1 MKKYFKNFLMLA
13 VILTFA
19 IIVVP
24 LTSEHSERS
33 EETFNTNF
41 SNNFNINTD
50 FLNSAASSIDL
61 IGTGIDIFV
70 MTWTYG
76 EPSLMTITLTQPYHI
91 DVMQGLYV
99 DNINNLLPNPLGYGY
114 LARGVKEVTFRLPH
128 NLEHENGD
136 IYVIVYSEVGVHYG
150 VHKTIDYTG
159 YEKNFLL
166 ITDAYHEPQN
176 SDQITKSQTVNADGS
191 YSDDFVSY
199 YINREMSPFDT
210 VSPYGATIL
219 PYDVCSMLQIFDY
232 TRFEYGVTF
241 TSEQGQ
247 YEYTQ
252 YLIGLVETLR
262 ESNLCD
268 GVIMFCNRREFY
280 SFANNACWD
289 LQEYF
294 DEQLYTCILERETHH
309 YAPNSRDAYIS
320 SDAFEK
326 GYAIGY
332 EFIKSGV
339 ENSQFIVGENK
350 AVFVVPTKRLSNSDG
365 QNAFKKLSLLEHGID
380 SGLSA
385 ARSRFFNN
393 DSMVSP
399 ININF
404 SIYYCEDMSDIYDAY
419 LYGLFYQTAKYVF
432 GDNRYHILAFK
443 AFYNFIGDF
452 DLGTLNE
459 LAQDEYYSGLPTEVN
474 VFVEDATWYC
484 KKNESI
490 IDGSNKCLLS
500 RYFDADFTSVIGL
513 SKTNALVTIFAKY
526 LMGKTDNFQYSMIV
540 ELAQS
545 RGYTIDGVNYNLYG
559 YYIDYVTRRIAM

>member
-1 MKKYFKNFLMLA
+1 M
-13 VILTFA
+13 
-19 IIVVP
+19 
-24 LTSEHSERS
+24 EG
-33 EETFNTNF
+33 EEK
-41 SNNFNINTD
+41 
-50 FLNSAASSIDL
+50 
-61 IGTGIDIFV
+61 DIFV

-91 DVMQGLYV
+91 DVAQGV
-99 DNINNLLPNPLGYGY
+99 DTDDENLPPNPSGYGY

-252 YLIGLVETLR
+252 YLIELVDTLR
-262 ESNLCD
+262 ESDLCD

-350 AVFVVPTKRLSNSDG
+350 TVFVVPTKRLSNSDG
-365 QNAFKKLSLLEHGID
+365 QNAFKKLSLLEHGI
-380 SGLSA
+380 GRGISA
-385 ARSRFFNN
+385 ARSRFLNN

-399 ININF
+399 INIDF
-404 SIYYCEDMSDIYDAY
+404 SIYYCEDMSGIYDAY
-419 LYGLFYQTAKYVF
+419 LFGLFYQTAKYVF

-459 LAQDEYYSGLPTEVN
+459 LAQAEYYSGLHTEVN

-490 IDGSNKCLLS
+490 IDGSEVCLLN

-526 LMGKTDNFQYSMIV
+526 LMGKTDNFQYSTIV
-540 ELAQS
+540 DLAQS

-559 YYIDYVTRRIAM
+559 YYIDYVARRIAM

>member
-1 MKKYFKNFLMLA
+1 MKKYFKNFLILA
-13 VILTFA
+13 VILAFA

-50 FLNSAASSIDL
+50 FLGSAASSMDL
-61 IGTGIDIFV
+61 IGTGTDIFV
-70 MTWTYG
+70 MTWTNG

-99 DNINNLLPNPLGYGY
+99 DNDNLLPNPSGYGY

-136 IYVIVYSEVGVHYG
+136 IYVVVYSEVGVHYG

-241 TSEQGQ
+241 TSEQGEEN
-247 YEYTQ
+247 YIG
-252 YLIGLVETLR
+252 YLRLLINELR
-262 ESNLCD
+262 YSNLCD
-268 GVIMFCNRREFY
+268 GIIAYCLTDDFY
-280 SFANNACWD
+280 AFANVA
-289 LQEYF
+289 F
-294 DEQLYTCILERETHH
+294 EQLGGEFSLYTCILKDET
-309 YAPNSRDAYIS
+309 YDEVPESSNAYIS
-320 SDAFEK
+320 GDMYSK

-350 AVFVVPTKRLSNSDG
+350 TVFVVPTKRLSNSDG
-365 QNAFKKLSLLEHGID
+365 QNAFKKLSLLEHGIGMGID
-380 SGLSA
+380 SALID
-385 ARSRFFNN
+385 FDFNE
-393 DSMVSP
+393 SLY
-399 ININF
+399 NIDF

-419 LYGLFYQTAKYVF
+419 LYGLFYQTARYVF

-459 LAQDEYYSGLPTEVN
+459 LAQDEYYSGLHTEVN
-474 VFVEDATWYC
+474 VFVEDAIWYC
-484 KKNESI
+484 KKNKSI
-490 IDGSNKCLLS
+490 IDGYEVCLLN
-500 RYFDADFTSVIGL
+500 RYFDADFTSVVGL

-526 LMGKTDNFQYSMIV
+526 LMGKTDNFQYSTIV
-540 ELAQS
+540 DLAQS

>member
-1 MKKYFKNFLMLA
+1 MKKYFKNFLILA

-24 LTSEHSERS
+24 LTSEHGERS

-50 FLNSAASSIDL
+50 FLGSAASSIDL
-61 IGTGIDIFV
+61 IGTGMDIFV
-70 MTWTYG
+70 MTWTNG

-91 DVMQGLYV
+91 DVAQGV
-99 DNINNLLPNPLGYGY
+99 DTDDENLPPNPLGYGY

-136 IYVIVYSEVGVHYG
+136 IYVIVYSEVGVNYG
-150 VHKTIDYTG
+150 VHKAIDYTG

-176 SDQITKSQTVNADGS
+176 SNQITKSQTVNADGS

-252 YLIGLVETLR
+252 YLIGLVQTLR
-262 ESNLCD
+262 MSNQCD

-294 DEQLYTCILERETHH
+294 GEQLYTCILERETHH

-350 AVFVVPTKRLSNSDG
+350 TVFVVPTKRLSNSDG
-365 QNAFKKLSLLEHGID
+365 QNAFKKLSLLEHGIGMGID
-380 SGLSA
+380 SALID
-385 ARSRFFNN
+385 FDFNE
-393 DSMVSP
+393 SLY
-399 ININF
+399 NIDF

-419 LYGLFYQTAKYVF
+419 LYGLFYQTARYVF

-459 LAQDEYYSGLPTEVN
+459 LAQDEYYSGLHTEVN
-474 VFVEDATWYC
+474 VFVEDAIWYC
-484 KKNESI
+484 KKNKSI
-490 IDGSNKCLLS
+490 IDGYEVCFLT

-526 LMGKTDNFQYSMIV
+526 LMGKTDNFQYSTIV

>member
-24 LTSEHSERS
+24 LTSEHGERS

-50 FLNSAASSIDL
+50 FLGSAASSIDL
-61 IGTGIDIFV
+61 IGTGMDIFV
-70 MTWTYG
+70 MTWTNG

-91 DVMQGLYV
+91 DVMQGV
-99 DNINNLLPNPLGYGY
+99 DTDDENLPPNPLGYGY

-136 IYVIVYSEVGVHYG
+136 IYVIVYSEVGVNYG
-150 VHKTIDYTG
+150 VHKAIDYTG

-252 YLIGLVETLR
+252 YLIGLVQTLR
-262 ESNLCD
+262 MSNQCD

-294 DEQLYTCILERETHH
+294 GEQLYTCILERETHH

-350 AVFVVPTKRLSNSDG
+350 TVFVVPTKRLSNSDG
-365 QNAFKKLSLLEHGID
+365 QNAFKKLSLLEHGIGMGID
-380 SGLSA
+380 SALID
-385 ARSRFFNN
+385 FDFNE
-393 DSMVSP
+393 SLY
-399 ININF
+399 NIDF

-419 LYGLFYQTAKYVF
+419 LYGLFYQTARYVF

-459 LAQDEYYSGLPTEVN
+459 LAQDEYYSGLHTEVN
-474 VFVEDATWYC
+474 VFVEDAIWYC
-484 KKNESI
+484 KKNKSI
-490 IDGSNKCLLS
+490 IDGYEVCFLT

-526 LMGKTDNFQYSMIV
+526 LMGKTDNFQYSTIV

>member
-1 MKKYFKNFLMLA
+1 M
-13 VILTFA
+13 TFA

-24 LTSEHSERS
+24 LTSEHGERS

-50 FLNSAASSIDL
+50 FLGSAASSIDL
-61 IGTGIDIFV
+61 IGTGMDIFV
-70 MTWTYG
+70 MTWTNG

-91 DVMQGLYV
+91 DVMQGV
-99 DNINNLLPNPLGYGY
+99 DTDDENLPPNPSGYGY

-136 IYVIVYSEVGVHYG
+136 IYVIVYSEVGVNYG
-150 VHKTIDYTG
+150 VHKAIDYTG

-252 YLIGLVETLR
+252 YLIGLVQTLR
-262 ESNLCD
+262 MSNQCD

-294 DEQLYTCILERETHH
+294 GEQLYTCILERETHH

-350 AVFVVPTKRLSNSDG
+350 TVFVVPTKRLSNSDG
-365 QNAFKKLSLLEHGID
+365 QNAFKKLSLLEHGIGMGID
-380 SGLSA
+380 SALID
-385 ARSRFFNN
+385 FDFNE
-393 DSMVSP
+393 SLY
-399 ININF
+399 NIDF

-419 LYGLFYQTAKYVF
+419 LYGLFYQTARYVF

-459 LAQDEYYSGLPTEVN
+459 LAQDEYYSGLHTEVN
-474 VFVEDATWYC
+474 VFVEDAIWYC
-484 KKNESI
+484 KKNKSI
-490 IDGSNKCLLS
+490 IDGYEVCFLT

-540 ELAQS
+540 DLAQS

>member
-1 MKKYFKNFLMLA
+1 MKKYFKNFLILA

-24 LTSEHSERS
+24 LTSEHGERS

-50 FLNSAASSIDL
+50 FLGSAASSIDL
-61 IGTGIDIFV
+61 IGTGMDIFV
-70 MTWTYG
+70 MTWTNG

-91 DVMQGLYV
+91 DVMQGV
-99 DNINNLLPNPLGYGY
+99 DTDDENLPPNPLGYGY

-136 IYVIVYSEVGVHYG
+136 IYVIVYSEVGVNYG
-150 VHKTIDYTG
+150 VHKAIDYTG

-252 YLIGLVETLR
+252 YLIGLVQTLR
-262 ESNLCD
+262 MSNQCD

-294 DEQLYTCILERETHH
+294 GEQLYTCILERETHH

-350 AVFVVPTKRLSNSDG
+350 TVFVVPTKRLSNSDG
-365 QNAFKKLSLLEHGID
+365 QNAFKKLSLLEHGIGMGID
-380 SGLSA
+380 SALID
-385 ARSRFFNN
+385 FDFNE
-393 DSMVSP
+393 SLY
-399 ININF
+399 NIDF
-404 SIYYCEDMSDIYDAY
+404 SIYYCEDMPDIYDAY
-419 LYGLFYQTAKYVF
+419 LYGLFYQTARYVF

-459 LAQDEYYSGLPTEVN
+459 LAQDEYYSGLHTEVN
-474 VFVEDATWYC
+474 VFVEDAIWYC
-484 KKNESI
+484 KKNKSI
-490 IDGSNKCLLS
+490 IDGYEVCFLT

-526 LMGKTDNFQYSMIV
+526 LMGKTDNFQYSTIV

>member
-24 LTSEHSERS
+24 LTSEHGERS

-50 FLNSAASSIDL
+50 FLGSAASSIDL
-61 IGTGIDIFV
+61 IGTGMDIFV
-70 MTWTYG
+70 MTWTNG

-91 DVMQGLYV
+91 DVMQGV
-99 DNINNLLPNPLGYGY
+99 DTDDENLPPNPLGYGY

-136 IYVIVYSEVGVHYG
+136 IYVIVYSEVGVNYG
-150 VHKTIDYTG
+150 VHKAIDYTG

-252 YLIGLVETLR
+252 YLIGLVQTLR
-262 ESNLCD
+262 MSNQCD

-294 DEQLYTCILERETHH
+294 GEQLYTCILERETHH

-350 AVFVVPTKRLSNSDG
+350 TVFVVPTKRLSNSDG
-365 QNAFKKLSLLEHGID
+365 QNAFKKLSLFEHGIGMGID
-380 SGLSA
+380 SALID
-385 ARSRFFNN
+385 FDFNE
-393 DSMVSP
+393 SLY
-399 ININF
+399 NIDF

-419 LYGLFYQTAKYVF
+419 LYGLFYQTARYVF

-459 LAQDEYYSGLPTEVN
+459 LAQDEYYSGLHTEVN
-474 VFVEDATWYC
+474 VFVEDAIWYC
-484 KKNESI
+484 KKNKSI
-490 IDGSNKCLLS
+490 IDGYEVCFLT

-526 LMGKTDNFQYSMIV
+526 LMGKTDNFQYSTIV

>member
-24 LTSEHSERS
+24 LTSEHGERS

-50 FLNSAASSIDL
+50 FLGSAASSIDL
-61 IGTGIDIFV
+61 IGTGMDIFV
-70 MTWTYG
+70 MTWTNG

-91 DVMQGLYV
+91 DVMQGFYV
-99 DNINNLLPNPLGYGY
+99 DNDNLLPNPSGYGY

-136 IYVIVYSEVGVHYG
+136 IYVVVYSEVGVHYG

-241 TSEQGQ
+241 TSEQGEEN
-247 YEYTQ
+247 YIG
-252 YLIGLVETLR
+252 YLRLLINELR
-262 ESNLCD
+262 YSNLCD
-268 GVIMFCNRREFY
+268 GIIAYCLTDDFY
-280 SFANNACWD
+280 AFANVA
-289 LQEYF
+289 L
-294 DEQLYTCILERETHH
+294 EQLGGEFSLYTCILKDET
-309 YAPNSRDAYIS
+309 YDEVPESSNAYIS
-320 SDAFEK
+320 GDMYSK

-350 AVFVVPTKRLSNSDG
+350 TVFVVPTKRLSNSDG
-365 QNAFKKLSLLEHGID
+365 QNAFKKLSLLEHGIGMGID
-380 SGLSA
+380 SALID
-385 ARSRFFNN
+385 FDFNE
-393 DSMVSP
+393 SLY
-399 ININF
+399 NIDF

-419 LYGLFYQTAKYVF
+419 LYGLFYQTARYVF

-459 LAQDEYYSGLPTEVN
+459 LAQDEYYSGLHTEVN
-474 VFVEDATWYC
+474 VFVEDAIWYC
-484 KKNESI
+484 KKNKSI
-490 IDGSNKCLLS
+490 IDGYEVCFLT

-540 ELAQS
+540 DLAQS

>member
-41 SNNFNINTD
+41 SNSFNINTD
-50 FLNSAASSIDL
+50 FLDSAASSLDL

-91 DVMQGLYV
+91 DVAQGV
-99 DNINNLLPNPLGYGY
+99 DTDDENLPLNPLGYGY

-136 IYVIVYSEVGVHYG
+136 IYVIVYSEVGVNYG
-150 VHKTIDYTG
+150 VHKAIDYTG

-252 YLIGLVETLR
+252 YLIGLVQTLR
-262 ESNLCD
+262 MSNLCD

-294 DEQLYTCILERETHH
+294 GEQLYTCILERETHH

-350 AVFVVPTKRLSNSDG
+350 TVFVVPTKRLSNSDG

-380 SGLSA
+380 SGISA
-385 ARSRFFNN
+385 ARSRFLNN

-399 ININF
+399 INIDF
-404 SIYYCEDMSDIYDAY
+404 SIYYCEDMSDIYDVY

-459 LAQDEYYSGLPTEVN
+459 WAQDEYYSGLPTEVN

-484 KKNESI
+484 KENKSI
-490 IDGSNKCLLS
+490 IDGSNKCLLN

-540 ELAQS
+540 DLAQS

>member
-1 MKKYFKNFLMLA
+1 MKKYFKNFLILA
-13 VILTFA
+13 VILAFA

-50 FLNSAASSIDL
+50 FLGSAASSMDL
-61 IGTGIDIFV
+61 IGTGTDIFV
-70 MTWTYG
+70 MTWTNG

-99 DNINNLLPNPLGYGY
+99 DNDNLLPNPSGYGY

-136 IYVIVYSEVGVHYG
+136 IYVVVYSEVGVHYG

-241 TSEQGQ
+241 TSEQGEEN
-247 YEYTQ
+247 YIG
-252 YLIGLVETLR
+252 YLRLLINELR
-262 ESNLCD
+262 YSNLCD
-268 GVIMFCNRREFY
+268 GIIAYCLTDDFY
-280 SFANNACWD
+280 AFANVA
-289 LQEYF
+289 F
-294 DEQLYTCILERETHH
+294 EQLGGEFSLYTCILKDET
-309 YAPNSRDAYIS
+309 YDEVPESSNAYIS
-320 SDAFEK
+320 GDMYSK

-350 AVFVVPTKRLSNSDG
+350 TVFVVPTKRLSNSDG
-365 QNAFKKLSLLEHGID
+365 QNAFKKLSLLEHGIGMGID
-380 SGLSA
+380 SALID
-385 ARSRFFNN
+385 FDFNE
-393 DSMVSP
+393 SLY
-399 ININF
+399 NIDF

-419 LYGLFYQTAKYVF
+419 LYGLFYQTARYVF

-459 LAQDEYYSGLPTEVN
+459 LAQDEYYSGLHTEVN
-474 VFVEDATWYC
+474 VFVEDAIWYC
-484 KKNESI
+484 KKNKSI
-490 IDGSNKCLLS
+490 IDGYEVCLLN

-526 LMGKTDNFQYSMIV
+526 LMGKTDNFQYSTIV
-540 ELAQS
+540 DLAQS

>member
-24 LTSEHSERS
+24 LTSEHGERS

-50 FLNSAASSIDL
+50 FLGSAASSIDL
-61 IGTGIDIFV
+61 IGTGMDIFV
-70 MTWTYG
+70 MTWTNG

-91 DVMQGLYV
+91 DVMQGFYV
-99 DNINNLLPNPLGYGY
+99 DNDNLLPNPSGYGY

-128 NLEHENGD
+128 NLERENGD
-136 IYVIVYSEVGVHYG
+136 IYVIVYSEVGVNYG

-176 SDQITKSQTVNADGS
+176 SNQITKSQTVNADGS

-252 YLIGLVETLR
+252 YLIGLVQTLR
-262 ESNLCD
+262 MSNQCD

-294 DEQLYTCILERETHH
+294 GEQLYTCILERETHH

-350 AVFVVPTKRLSNSDG
+350 TVFVVPTKRLSNSDG
-365 QNAFKKLSLLEHGID
+365 QNAFKKLSLLEHGIGMGID
-380 SGLSA
+380 SALID
-385 ARSRFFNN
+385 FDFNE
-393 DSMVSP
+393 SLY
-399 ININF
+399 NIDF

-419 LYGLFYQTAKYVF
+419 LFGLFYQTARYVF

-490 IDGSNKCLLS
+490 IDGSEVCFLT

-526 LMGKTDNFQYSMIV
+526 LMGKTDNFQYSTIV

>member
-1 MKKYFKNFLMLA
+1 MN
-13 VILTFA
+13 
-19 IIVVP
+19 
-24 LTSEHSERS
+24 
-33 EETFNTNF
+33 
-41 SNNFNINTD
+41 
-50 FLNSAASSIDL
+50 
-61 IGTGIDIFV
+61 
-70 MTWTYG
+70 
-76 EPSLMTITLTQPYHI
+76 
-91 DVMQGLYV
+91 
-99 DNINNLLPNPLGYGY
+99 
-114 LARGVKEVTFRLPH
+114 
-128 NLEHENGD
+128 
-136 IYVIVYSEVGVHYG
+136 YG
-150 VHKTIDYTG
+150 VHKAIDYTG

-252 YLIGLVETLR
+252 YLIGLVQTLR
-262 ESNLCD
+262 MSNQCD

-294 DEQLYTCILERETHH
+294 GEQLYTCILERETHH

-350 AVFVVPTKRLSNSDG
+350 TVFVVPTKRLSNSDG
-365 QNAFKKLSLLEHGID
+365 QNAFKKLSLLEHGIGMGID
-380 SGLSA
+380 SALID
-385 ARSRFFNN
+385 FDFNE
-393 DSMVSP
+393 SLY
-399 ININF
+399 NIDF

-419 LYGLFYQTAKYVF
+419 LYGLFYQTARYVF

-459 LAQDEYYSGLPTEVN
+459 LAQDEYYSGLHTEVN
-474 VFVEDATWYC
+474 VFVEDAIWYC
-484 KKNESI
+484 KKNKSI
-490 IDGSNKCLLS
+490 IDGYEVCFLT

-526 LMGKTDNFQYSMIV
+526 LMGKTDNFQYSTIV

>member
-1 MKKYFKNFLMLA
+1 MKKYFKNFLILA

-24 LTSEHSERS
+24 LTSEHGERS

-50 FLNSAASSIDL
+50 FLGSAASSIDL
-61 IGTGIDIFV
+61 IGTGMDIFV
-70 MTWTYG
+70 MTWTNG

-91 DVMQGLYV
+91 DVMQGV
-99 DNINNLLPNPLGYGY
+99 DTDDENLPPNPLGYGY

-136 IYVIVYSEVGVHYG
+136 IYVIVYSEVGVNYG
-150 VHKTIDYTG
+150 VHKAIDYTG

-252 YLIGLVETLR
+252 YLIGLVQTLR
-262 ESNLCD
+262 MSNQCD

-294 DEQLYTCILERETHH
+294 GEQLYTCILERETHH

-350 AVFVVPTKRLSNSDG
+350 TVFVVPTKRLSNSDG
-365 QNAFKKLSLLEHGID
+365 QNAFKKLSLLEHGIGMGID
-380 SGLSA
+380 SALID
-385 ARSRFFNN
+385 FDFNE
-393 DSMVSP
+393 SLY
-399 ININF
+399 NIDF

-419 LYGLFYQTAKYVF
+419 LFGLFYQTARYVF

-490 IDGSNKCLLS
+490 IDGSEVCFLT

-526 LMGKTDNFQYSMIV
+526 LMGKTDNFQYSTIV
-540 ELAQS
+540 DLAQS
-545 RGYTIDGVNYNLYG
+545 RGYTIDSVNYNLYG

>member
-1 MKKYFKNFLMLA
+1 MKKYFKNFLILA
-13 VILTFA
+13 VILAFA

-50 FLNSAASSIDL
+50 FLGSAASSMDL
-61 IGTGIDIFV
+61 IGTGMDIFV
-70 MTWTYG
+70 MTWTNG

-91 DVMQGLYV
+91 DVAQGV
-99 DNINNLLPNPLGYGY
+99 DTDDENLPPNPLGYGY
-114 LARGVKEVTFRLPH
+114 LARGVKEATFRLPH

-136 IYVIVYSEVGVHYG
+136 IYVIVYSEVGVNYG
-150 VHKTIDYTG
+150 VHKAIDYTG

-252 YLIGLVETLR
+252 YLIGLVQTLR
-262 ESNLCD
+262 VSNQCD

-294 DEQLYTCILERETHH
+294 GEQLYTCILERETHH

-350 AVFVVPTKRLSNSDG
+350 TVFVVPTKRLSNSDG
-365 QNAFKKLSLLEHGID
+365 QNAFKKLSLLEHGIGMGID
-380 SGLSA
+380 SALID
-385 ARSRFFNN
+385 FDFNE
-393 DSMVSP
+393 SLY
-399 ININF
+399 NIDF

-419 LYGLFYQTAKYVF
+419 LYGLFYQTARYVF

-459 LAQDEYYSGLPTEVN
+459 LAQDEYYSGLHTEVN
-474 VFVEDATWYC
+474 VFVEDAIWYC
-484 KKNESI
+484 KKNKSI
-490 IDGSNKCLLS
+490 IDGYEVCFLT

>member
-1 MKKYFKNFLMLA
+1 MKKYFKNFLILA

-24 LTSEHSERS
+24 LTSEHGERS

-50 FLNSAASSIDL
+50 FLGSAASSIDL
-61 IGTGIDIFV
+61 IGTGMDIFV
-70 MTWTYG
+70 MTWTNG

-91 DVMQGLYV
+91 DVMQGV
-99 DNINNLLPNPLGYGY
+99 DTDDENLPPNPLGYGY

-136 IYVIVYSEVGVHYG
+136 IYVIVYSEVGVNYG
-150 VHKTIDYTG
+150 VHKAIDYTG

-252 YLIGLVETLR
+252 YLIGLVQTLR
-262 ESNLCD
+262 MSNQCD

-294 DEQLYTCILERETHH
+294 GEQLYTCILERETHH

-350 AVFVVPTKRLSNSDG
+350 TVFVVPTKRLSNSDG
-365 QNAFKKLSLLEHGID
+365 QNAFKKLSLLEHGIGMGID
-380 SGLSA
+380 SALID
-385 ARSRFFNN
+385 FDFNE
-393 DSMVSP
+393 SLY
-399 ININF
+399 NIDF

-419 LYGLFYQTAKYVF
+419 LYGLFYQTARYVF

-459 LAQDEYYSGLPTEVN
+459 LAQDEYYSGLHTEVN
-474 VFVEDATWYC
+474 VFVEDAIWYC
-484 KKNESI
+484 KKNKSI
-490 IDGSNKCLLS
+490 IDGYEVCFLT

-526 LMGKTDNFQYSMIV
+526 LMGKTDNFQYSTIV

>member
-1 MKKYFKNFLMLA
+1 M
-13 VILTFA
+13 
-19 IIVVP
+19 
-24 LTSEHSERS
+24 
-33 EETFNTNF
+33 
-41 SNNFNINTD
+41 
-50 FLNSAASSIDL
+50 
-61 IGTGIDIFV
+61 
-70 MTWTYG
+70 
-76 EPSLMTITLTQPYHI
+76 
-91 DVMQGLYV
+91 V
-99 DNINNLLPNPLGYGY
+99 D
-114 LARGVKEVTFRLPH
+114 
-128 NLEHENGD
+128 
-136 IYVIVYSEVGVHYG
+136 
-150 VHKTIDYTG
+150 
-159 YEKNFLL
+159 
-166 ITDAYHEPQN
+166 
-176 SDQITKSQTVNADGS
+176 
-191 YSDDFVSY
+191 
-199 YINREMSPFDT
+199 
-210 VSPYGATIL
+210 
-219 PYDVCSMLQIFDY
+219 
-232 TRFEYGVTF
+232 
-241 TSEQGQ
+241 
-247 YEYTQ
+247 
-252 YLIGLVETLR
+252 TLR
-262 ESNLCD
+262 ESDLCD

-350 AVFVVPTKRLSNSDG
+350 TVFVVPTKRLSNSDG
-365 QNAFKKLSLLEHGID
+365 QNAFKKLSLLEHGIGMGID
-380 SGLSA
+380 SALID
-385 ARSRFFNN
+385 FDFNE
-393 DSMVSP
+393 SLY
-399 ININF
+399 NIDF

-419 LYGLFYQTAKYVF
+419 LFGLFYQTARYVF

-490 IDGSNKCLLS
+490 IDGSEVCFLT

-526 LMGKTDNFQYSMIV
+526 LMGKTDNFQYSTIV
-540 ELAQS
+540 DLAQS

-559 YYIDYVTRRIAM
+559 YYIDYVARRIAM

>member
-50 FLNSAASSIDL
+50 FLNSAVPSIDL
-61 IGTGIDIFV
+61 EGEEKDIFV

-76 EPSLMTITLTQPYHI
+76 EPSLITITLTHPYHI
-91 DVMQGLYV
+91 DVAQGV
-99 DNINNLLPNPLGYGY
+99 DTDDENLSPNPSGYGY

-136 IYVIVYSEVGVHYG
+136 IYVIVYSEVGVNYG
-150 VHKTIDYTG
+150 VHRTIDYTG

-176 SDQITKSQTVNADGS
+176 SNQITKSQTVNADGS

-252 YLIGLVETLR
+252 YLIGLVQTLR
-262 ESNLCD
+262 MSNQCD

-294 DEQLYTCILERETHH
+294 GEQLYTCILERETHH

-350 AVFVVPTKRLSNSDG
+350 TVFVVPTKRLSNSDG
-365 QNAFKKLSLLEHGID
+365 QNAFKKLSLLEHGIGMGID
-380 SGLSA
+380 SALID
-385 ARSRFFNN
+385 FDFNE
-393 DSMVSP
+393 SLY
-399 ININF
+399 NIDF

-419 LYGLFYQTAKYVF
+419 LFGLFYQTARYVF

-490 IDGSNKCLLS
+490 IDCSDKCFLIVISTPILL
-500 RYFDADFTSVIGL
+500 R
-513 SKTNALVTIFAKY
+513 
-526 LMGKTDNFQYSMIV
+526 
-540 ELAQS
+540 
-545 RGYTIDGVNYNLYG
+545 
-559 YYIDYVTRRIAM
+559 

>member
-24 LTSEHSERS
+24 LTSEHGERS

-50 FLNSAASSIDL
+50 FLGSAASSIDL
-61 IGTGIDIFV
+61 IGTGMDIFV
-70 MTWTYG
+70 MTWTNG

-91 DVMQGLYV
+91 DVMQGFYV
-99 DNINNLLPNPLGYGY
+99 DNDNLLPNPSGYGY

-136 IYVIVYSEVGVHYG
+136 IYVVVYSEVGVHYG

-241 TSEQGQ
+241 TSEQGEEN
-247 YEYTQ
+247 YIG
-252 YLIGLVETLR
+252 YLRLLINELR
-262 ESNLCD
+262 YSNLCD
-268 GVIMFCNRREFY
+268 GIIAYCLTDDFY
-280 SFANNACWD
+280 AFANVA
-289 LQEYF
+289 L
-294 DEQLYTCILERETHH
+294 EQLGGEFSLYTCILKDET
-309 YAPNSRDAYIS
+309 YDEVPESSNAYIS
-320 SDAFEK
+320 GDMYSK

-350 AVFVVPTKRLSNSDG
+350 TVFVVPTKRLSNSDG
-365 QNAFKKLSLLEHGID
+365 QNAFKKLSLLEHGIGMGID
-380 SGLSA
+380 SALID
-385 ARSRFFNN
+385 FDFNE
-393 DSMVSP
+393 SLY
-399 ININF
+399 NIDF

-419 LYGLFYQTAKYVF
+419 LYGLFYQTARYVF

-459 LAQDEYYSGLPTEVN
+459 LAQDEYYSGLHTEVN
-474 VFVEDATWYC
+474 VFVEDAIWYC
-484 KKNESI
+484 KKNKSI
-490 IDGSNKCLLS
+490 IDGYEVCFLT

-526 LMGKTDNFQYSMIV
+526 LMGKTDNFQYSTIV

>member
-50 FLNSAASSIDL
+50 FLNSAVPSIDL
-61 IGTGIDIFV
+61 EGEEKDIFV

-91 DVMQGLYV
+91 DVAQGV
-99 DNINNLLPNPLGYGY
+99 DTDDENLPPNPSGYGY

-252 YLIGLVETLR
+252 YLIELVDTLR
-262 ESNLCD
+262 ESDLCD

-350 AVFVVPTKRLSNSDG
+350 TVFVVPTKRLSNSDK
-365 QNAFKKLSLLEHGID
+365 QNAFKKLSLLELGID
-380 SGLSA
+380 RGISA
-385 ARSRFFNN
+385 ARSRFLNN
-393 DSMVSP
+393 DFMVSP
-399 ININF
+399 INIDF
-404 SIYYCEDMSDIYDAY
+404 SIYYCEDMPDIYDAY
-419 LYGLFYQTAKYVF
+419 LFGLFYQTAKYVF

-459 LAQDEYYSGLPTEVN
+459 LAQDEYYRVLPTEVN

-484 KKNESI
+484 KKNKSI
-490 IDGSNKCLLS
+490 IDGSEACFLT

-540 ELAQS
+540 DLAQS
-545 RGYTIDGVNYNLYG
+545 RGYTIDSVNYNLYG

>member
-1 MKKYFKNFLMLA
+1 MKMYFKNFLILA

-24 LTSEHSERS
+24 LTSEHGERS

-50 FLNSAASSIDL
+50 FLGSAASSIDL
-61 IGTGIDIFV
+61 IGTGMDIFV
-70 MTWTYG
+70 MTWTNG

-91 DVMQGLYV
+91 DVMQGV
-99 DNINNLLPNPLGYGY
+99 DTDDENLPPNPLGYGY

-136 IYVIVYSEVGVHYG
+136 IYVIVYSEVGVNYG
-150 VHKTIDYTG
+150 VHKAIDYTG

-252 YLIGLVETLR
+252 YLIGLVQTLR
-262 ESNLCD
+262 MSNQCD

-294 DEQLYTCILERETHH
+294 GEQLYTCILERETHH

-350 AVFVVPTKRLSNSDG
+350 TVFVVPTKRLSNSDG
-365 QNAFKKLSLLEHGID
+365 QNAFKKLSLLEHGIGMGID
-380 SGLSA
+380 SALID
-385 ARSRFFNN
+385 FDFNE
-393 DSMVSP
+393 SLY
-399 ININF
+399 NIDF

-419 LYGLFYQTAKYVF
+419 LYGLFYQTARYVF

-459 LAQDEYYSGLPTEVN
+459 LAQDEYYSGLHTEVN
-474 VFVEDATWYC
+474 VFVEDAIWYC
-484 KKNESI
+484 KKNKSI
-490 IDGSNKCLLS
+490 IDGYEVCFLT

-526 LMGKTDNFQYSMIV
+526 LMGKTDNFQYSTIV

>member
-1 MKKYFKNFLMLA
+1 MKKYFKNFLILA

-24 LTSEHSERS
+24 LTSEHGERS

-50 FLNSAASSIDL
+50 FLGSAASSIDL
-61 IGTGIDIFV
+61 IGTGMDIFV
-70 MTWTYG
+70 MTWTNG

-91 DVMQGLYV
+91 DVMQGV
-99 DNINNLLPNPLGYGY
+99 DTDDENLPPNPSGYGY

-136 IYVIVYSEVGVHYG
+136 IYVIVYSEVGVNYG
-150 VHKTIDYTG
+150 VHKAIDYTG

-252 YLIGLVETLR
+252 YLIGLVQTLR
-262 ESNLCD
+262 MSNQCD

-294 DEQLYTCILERETHH
+294 GEQLYTCILERETHH

-350 AVFVVPTKRLSNSDG
+350 TVFVVPTKRLSNSDG
-365 QNAFKKLSLLEHGID
+365 QNAFKKLSLLEHGIGMGID
-380 SGLSA
+380 SALID
-385 ARSRFFNN
+385 FDFNE
-393 DSMVSP
+393 SLY
-399 ININF
+399 NIDF

-419 LYGLFYQTAKYVF
+419 LYGLFYQTARYVF

-459 LAQDEYYSGLPTEVN
+459 LAQDEYYSGLHTEVN
-474 VFVEDATWYC
+474 VFVEDAIWYC
-484 KKNESI
+484 KKNKSI
-490 IDGSNKCLLS
+490 IDGYEVCFLT

-540 ELAQS
+540 DLAQS

>member
-24 LTSEHSERS
+24 LTSEHGERS

-50 FLNSAASSIDL
+50 FLGSAASSIDL
-61 IGTGIDIFV
+61 IGTGMDIFV
-70 MTWTYG
+70 MTWTNG

-91 DVMQGLYV
+91 DVMQGV
-99 DNINNLLPNPLGYGY
+99 DTDDENLPPNPLGYGY

-136 IYVIVYSEVGVHYG
+136 IYVIVYSEVGVNYG
-150 VHKTIDYTG
+150 VHKAIDYTG

-252 YLIGLVETLR
+252 YLIGLVQTLR
-262 ESNLCD
+262 MSNQCD

-294 DEQLYTCILERETHH
+294 GEQLYTCILERETHH

-350 AVFVVPTKRLSNSDG
+350 TVFVVPTKRLSNSDG
-365 QNAFKKLSLLEHGID
+365 QNAFKKLSLLEHGIGMGID
-380 SGLSA
+380 SALID
-385 ARSRFFNN
+385 FDFNE
-393 DSMVSP
+393 SLY
-399 ININF
+399 NIDF

-419 LYGLFYQTAKYVF
+419 LYGLFYQTARYVF

-459 LAQDEYYSGLPTEVN
+459 LAQDEYYSGLHTEVN
-474 VFVEDATWYC
+474 VFVEDAIWCC
-484 KKNESI
+484 KKNKSI
-490 IDGSNKCLLS
+490 IDGYEVCFLT

-526 LMGKTDNFQYSMIV
+526 LMGKTDNFQYSTIV

>member
-1 MKKYFKNFLMLA
+1 MKKYFKNFLILA

-24 LTSEHSERS
+24 LTSEHGERS

-50 FLNSAASSIDL
+50 FLGSAASSIDL
-61 IGTGIDIFV
+61 IGTGMDIFV
-70 MTWTYG
+70 MTWTNG

-91 DVMQGLYV
+91 DVMQGV
-99 DNINNLLPNPLGYGY
+99 DTDDENLPPNPLGYGY

-136 IYVIVYSEVGVHYG
+136 IYVIVYSEVGVNYG
-150 VHKTIDYTG
+150 VHKAIDYTG

-176 SDQITKSQTVNADGS
+176 SNQITKSQTVNADGS

-252 YLIGLVETLR
+252 YLIGLVQTLR
-262 ESNLCD
+262 MSNQCD

-294 DEQLYTCILERETHH
+294 GEQLYTCILERETHH
-309 YAPNSRDAYIS
+309 YAPNPRDAYIS

-350 AVFVVPTKRLSNSDG
+350 TVFVVPTKRLSNSDG
-365 QNAFKKLSLLEHGID
+365 QNAFKKLSLLEHGIGMGID
-380 SGLSA
+380 SALID
-385 ARSRFFNN
+385 FDFNE
-393 DSMVSP
+393 SLY
-399 ININF
+399 NIDF

-419 LYGLFYQTAKYVF
+419 LYGLFYQTARYVF

-459 LAQDEYYSGLPTEVN
+459 LAQDEYYSGLHTEVN
-474 VFVEDATWYC
+474 VFVEDAIWYC

-490 IDGSNKCLLS
+490 IDGYEVCFLT

-526 LMGKTDNFQYSMIV
+526 LMGKTDNFQYSTIV

>member
-50 FLNSAASSIDL
+50 FLGSAASSIDL
-61 IGTGIDIFV
+61 IGTGMDIFV
-70 MTWTYG
+70 MTWTNG

-91 DVMQGLYV
+91 DVMQGFYV
-99 DNINNLLPNPLGYGY
+99 DDDNLLPNPSGYGY

-136 IYVIVYSEVGVHYG
+136 IYVVVYSEVGVNYG
-150 VHKTIDYTG
+150 VHKAIDYTG

-166 ITDAYHEPQN
+166 ITNAYHEPQN

-252 YLIGLVETLR
+252 YLIGLVQTLR
-262 ESNLCD
+262 MSNQCD

-294 DEQLYTCILERETHH
+294 GEQLYTCILERETHH

-350 AVFVVPTKRLSNSDG
+350 TVFVVPTKRLSNSDG
-365 QNAFKKLSLLEHGID
+365 QNAFKKLSLLEHGIGMGID
-380 SGLSA
+380 SALID
-385 ARSRFFNN
+385 FDFNE
-393 DSMVSP
+393 SLY
-399 ININF
+399 NIDF

-419 LYGLFYQTAKYVF
+419 LYGLFYQTARYVF

-459 LAQDEYYSGLPTEVN
+459 LAQDEYYSGLHTEVN
-474 VFVEDATWYC
+474 VFVEDAIWYC
-484 KKNESI
+484 KKNKSI
-490 IDGSNKCLLS
+490 IDGYEVCFLT

-526 LMGKTDNFQYSMIV
+526 LMGKTDNFQYSTIV

-545 RGYTIDGVNYNLYG
+545 RGYTIDSVNYNLYG

>member
-1 MKKYFKNFLMLA
+1 MKKYFKNFLILA

-24 LTSEHSERS
+24 LTSEHGERS

-50 FLNSAASSIDL
+50 FLGSAASSLDL
-61 IGTGIDIFV
+61 IGTGMDIFV
-70 MTWTYG
+70 MTWTNG

-91 DVMQGLYV
+91 DVMQGV
-99 DNINNLLPNPLGYGY
+99 DTDDENLPPNPLGYGY

-136 IYVIVYSEVGVHYG
+136 IYVIVYSEVGVNYG
-150 VHKTIDYTG
+150 VHKAIDYTG

-252 YLIGLVETLR
+252 YLIGLVQTLR
-262 ESNLCD
+262 MSNQCD

-294 DEQLYTCILERETHH
+294 GEQLYTCILERETHH

-350 AVFVVPTKRLSNSDG
+350 TVFVVPTKRLSNSDG
-365 QNAFKKLSLLEHGID
+365 QNAFKKLSLLEHGIGMGID
-380 SGLSA
+380 SALID
-385 ARSRFFNN
+385 FDFNE
-393 DSMVSP
+393 SLY
-399 ININF
+399 NIDF

-419 LYGLFYQTAKYVF
+419 LYGLFYQTARYVF

-459 LAQDEYYSGLPTEVN
+459 LAQDEYYSGLHTEVN
-474 VFVEDATWYC
+474 VFVEDAIWYC
-484 KKNESI
+484 KKNKSI
-490 IDGSNKCLLS
+490 IDGYEVCFLT

-526 LMGKTDNFQYSMIV
+526 LMGKTDNFQYSTIV

>member
-50 FLNSAASSIDL
+50 FLNSAVPSIDL
-61 IGTGIDIFV
+61 EGEEKDIFV

-76 EPSLMTITLTQPYHI
+76 EPSLITITLTHLYHI

-99 DNINNLLPNPLGYGY
+99 DNNNNLLPDPLGYGY

-136 IYVIVYSEVGVHYG
+136 IYVIVYSEVGVNYG
-150 VHKTIDYTG
+150 VHRTIDYTG

-176 SDQITKSQTVNADGS
+176 SNQITKSQTVNADGS

-252 YLIGLVETLR
+252 YLIGLVQTLR
-262 ESNLCD
+262 MSNQCD

-294 DEQLYTCILERETHH
+294 GEQLYTCILERETHH

-350 AVFVVPTKRLSNSDG
+350 TVFVVPIKRLSNSDG
-365 QNAFKKLSLLEHGID
+365 QNAFKKLSLLEHGIGMGID
-380 SGLSA
+380 SALID
-385 ARSRFFNN
+385 FDFNE
-393 DSMVSP
+393 SLY
-399 ININF
+399 NIDF

-419 LYGLFYQTAKYVF
+419 LFGLFYQTARYVF

-490 IDGSNKCLLS
+490 IDGSEVCFLT

-526 LMGKTDNFQYSMIV
+526 LMGKTDNFQYSTIV
-540 ELAQS
+540 DLAQS

>member
-1 MKKYFKNFLMLA
+1 MKKNFKNFLILA

-24 LTSEHSERS
+24 LTSEHGERS

-61 IGTGIDIFV
+61 IGTGTDIFV
-70 MTWTYG
+70 MTWTNG

-91 DVMQGLYV
+91 DVMQGV
-99 DNINNLLPNPLGYGY
+99 DTDDENLPPNPSGYGY

-136 IYVIVYSEVGVHYG
+136 IYVIVYSEVGVNYG
-150 VHKTIDYTG
+150 VHKAIDYTG

-252 YLIGLVETLR
+252 YLIGLVQTLR
-262 ESNLCD
+262 MSNQCD

-294 DEQLYTCILERETHH
+294 GEQLYTCILERETHH

-350 AVFVVPTKRLSNSDG
+350 TVFVVPTKRLSNSDG
-365 QNAFKKLSLLEHGID
+365 QNAFKKLSLLEHGIGMGID
-380 SGLSA
+380 SALID
-385 ARSRFFNN
+385 FDFNE
-393 DSMVSP
+393 SLY
-399 ININF
+399 NIDF

-419 LYGLFYQTAKYVF
+419 LYGLFYQTARYVF

-459 LAQDEYYSGLPTEVN
+459 LAQDEYYSGLHTEVN
-474 VFVEDATWYC
+474 VFVEDAIWYC
-484 KKNESI
+484 KKNKSI
-490 IDGSNKCLLS
+490 IDGYEVCFLT

-526 LMGKTDNFQYSMIV
+526 LMGKTDNFQYSTIV

>member
-1 MKKYFKNFLMLA
+1 MKKYFKNFLILA
-13 VILTFA
+13 VILAFA

-50 FLNSAASSIDL
+50 FLNSAASSMDL
-61 IGTGIDIFV
+61 IGTGTDIFV
-70 MTWTYG
+70 MTWTNG

-99 DNINNLLPNPLGYGY
+99 DNDNLLPNPSGYGY

-136 IYVIVYSEVGVHYG
+136 IYVVVYSEVGVHYG

-241 TSEQGQ
+241 TSEQGEEN
-247 YEYTQ
+247 YIG
-252 YLIGLVETLR
+252 YLMLLINELR
-262 ESNLCD
+262 YSNLCD
-268 GVIMFCNRREFY
+268 GIIAYCLTDDFY
-280 SFANNACWD
+280 AFANVA
-289 LQEYF
+289 F
-294 DEQLYTCILERETHH
+294 EQLGGEFSLYTCILKDET
-309 YAPNSRDAYIS
+309 YDEVPESSNAYIS
-320 SDAFEK
+320 GDMYSK

-350 AVFVVPTKRLSNSDG
+350 TVFVVPTKRLSNSDG
-365 QNAFKKLSLLEHGID
+365 QNAFKKLSLLEHGIGMGID
-380 SGLSA
+380 SALID
-385 ARSRFFNN
+385 FDFNE
-393 DSMVSP
+393 SLY
-399 ININF
+399 NIDF

-419 LYGLFYQTAKYVF
+419 LYGLFYQTARYVF

-459 LAQDEYYSGLPTEVN
+459 LAQDEYYSGLHTEVN
-474 VFVEDATWYC
+474 VFVEDAIWYC
-484 KKNESI
+484 KKNKSI
-490 IDGSNKCLLS
+490 IDGYEVCLLN

-526 LMGKTDNFQYSMIV
+526 LMGKTDNFQYSTIV
-540 ELAQS
+540 DLAQS

>member
-24 LTSEHSERS
+24 LTSEHGERS

-50 FLNSAASSIDL
+50 FLGSAASSIDL
-61 IGTGIDIFV
+61 IGTGMDIFV
-70 MTWTYG
+70 MTWTNG

-91 DVMQGLYV
+91 DVMQGV
-99 DNINNLLPNPLGYGY
+99 DTDDENLPPNPLGYGY

-136 IYVIVYSEVGVHYG
+136 IYVIVYSEVGVNYG
-150 VHKTIDYTG
+150 VHKAIDYTG

-252 YLIGLVETLR
+252 YLIGLVQTLR
-262 ESNLCD
+262 MSNQCD

-294 DEQLYTCILERETHH
+294 GEQLYTCILERETHH

-350 AVFVVPTKRLSNSDG
+350 TVFVVPTKRLSNSDG
-365 QNAFKKLSLLEHGID
+365 QNAFKKLSLLEHGIGMGID
-380 SGLSA
+380 SALID
-385 ARSRFFNN
+385 FDFNE
-393 DSMVSP
+393 SLY
-399 ININF
+399 NIDF

-419 LYGLFYQTAKYVF
+419 LYGLFYQTARYVF

-459 LAQDEYYSGLPTEVN
+459 LAQDEYYSGLHTEVN
-474 VFVEDATWYC
+474 VFVEDAIWYC
-484 KKNESI
+484 KKNKSI
-490 IDGSNKCLLS
+490 IDGYEVCFLT

-526 LMGKTDNFQYSMIV
+526 LMGKTDNFQYSTIV

-559 YYIDYVTRRIAM
+559 YYIDYVARRIAM

>member
-24 LTSEHSERS
+24 LTSEHGERS

-50 FLNSAASSIDL
+50 FLGSAASSIDL
-61 IGTGIDIFV
+61 IGTGMDIFV
-70 MTWTYG
+70 MTWTNG

-91 DVMQGLYV
+91 DVMQGFYV
-99 DNINNLLPNPLGYGY
+99 DNDNLLPNPSGYGY

-136 IYVIVYSEVGVHYG
+136 IYVVVYSEVGVHYG

-176 SDQITKSQTVNADGS
+176 SNQITKSQTVNADGS

-241 TSEQGQ
+241 TSEQGEEN
-247 YEYTQ
+247 YIG
-252 YLIGLVETLR
+252 YLRLLINELR
-262 ESNLCD
+262 YSNLCD
-268 GVIMFCNRREFY
+268 GIIAYCLTDDFY
-280 SFANNACWD
+280 AFANVA
-289 LQEYF
+289 L
-294 DEQLYTCILERETHH
+294 EQLGGEFSLYTCILKDET
-309 YAPNSRDAYIS
+309 YDEVPESSNAYIS
-320 SDAFEK
+320 GDMYSK

-350 AVFVVPTKRLSNSDG
+350 TVFVVSTKRLSNSDG
-365 QNAFKKLSLLEHGID
+365 QNAFKKLSLLEHGIGMGID
-380 SGLSA
+380 SALID
-385 ARSRFFNN
+385 FDFNE
-393 DSMVSP
+393 SLY
-399 ININF
+399 NIDF

-419 LYGLFYQTAKYVF
+419 LYGLFYQTARYVF

-459 LAQDEYYSGLPTEVN
+459 LAQDEYYSGLHTEVN
-474 VFVEDATWYC
+474 VFVEDAIWYC
-484 KKNESI
+484 KKNKSI
-490 IDGSNKCLLS
+490 IDGYEVCFLT

-526 LMGKTDNFQYSMIV
+526 LMGKTDNFQYSTIV